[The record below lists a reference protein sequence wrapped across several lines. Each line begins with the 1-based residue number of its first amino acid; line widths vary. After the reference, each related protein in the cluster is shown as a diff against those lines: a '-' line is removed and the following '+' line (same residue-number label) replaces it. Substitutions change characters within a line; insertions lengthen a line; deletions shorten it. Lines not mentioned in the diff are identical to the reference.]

1 MLKNRV
7 FASLLGFLI
16 LLASDS
22 ARAQSV
28 ARVESFSP
36 TGSTSSV
43 SQIHIQF
50 SDFMFELGAQ
60 NIPDPVSNNCFG
72 NGKGRWLNPKEW
84 VMDVATLTPSNSTCE
99 FKIRE
104 GLKSAKGLP
113 VMGQSA
119 FQFSIEPAS
128 ITRVHPSGNSRGEP
142 NPELVDPDQ
151 NFVMEF
157 NNRITPAEVEA
168 RFYFEVEGQ
177 KGKIRAKVQDPS
189 KLKEIEKLGRIWIR
203 PKNNSQWHLIAPE
216 ILFPN
221 QSGIRIALKDRLE
234 DREMYFAT
242 RPSFTTEFTCTRDN
256 AKASCSPVAP
266 VELSFNSPVELA
278 WVKKMKLT
286 GGGRPTVLA
295 ELTDREGNSSSHVD
309 RVTFKGPF
317 KGGSEY
323 QIEIPSGLVDIR
335 GRKLSNAKSFPL
347 RFKTAGL
354 PVLAKFPGSFG
365 VVEADQPLVP
375 VSIRNI
381 ERTLKVKS
389 AKVFQFQPEQN
400 APSVLDWLDRTGRQ
414 QSPYE
419 KEHENAGGADYNSV
433 LKAYA
438 SKLKSKPSEMTV
450 PLDSESDQAHVIGI
464 PVKEGDRIK
473 KGLSVLE
480 LESKIIG
487 NQLLD
492 REDPFYV
499 STAVLVTNL
508 SVHFKWGQ
516 KGPSAVWVTDLKTG
530 QPVADVDVTVENC
543 RGDRIATGRT
553 ARDGILILGALPS
566 SSSPQF
572 SLCGYKYFNST
583 KAVIFARKGDDMSF
597 TLDSWN
603 QGIESWRFNL
613 RGGYE
618 PEWGDEKEVVA
629 HTVLARNYLKPGQTV
644 HMRHF
649 IRQYHWK
656 GFRILKTPPTFV
668 VITHN
673 GSDETW
679 NLPVKF
685 DEQGGATTTWK
696 IPEKANLGSYSIHL
710 TSGVKK
716 KNSKQEPRS
725 IATGSF
731 EVEEFR
737 LPTLGVTLR
746 IPDPIT
752 PELEKPS
759 INVQAVYLS
768 GGPASELPVEARF
781 QRKPVTGHTR
791 SIGDYSFGQDPEVK
805 TGVFEKG
812 DQDSNYYAEEES
824 YDFGE
829 EGDSRTSRKSDDGVL
844 ASKLISKTNLDAG
857 GSATIALPK
866 EILDTSVDGEVQ
878 IALQYSDPNGEVH
891 TMVRSTSV
899 FSRNRYLGLHKDQS
913 SYIGKTSGIDFKFML
928 GDEKGNP
935 VAGEKTRVM
944 LYSKTDYTHRE
955 RLVGGFY
962 GYRTTTEVK
971 KEKEICSG
979 KTDARG
985 TIPCAIDLPRAG
997 AFVLEISSKDGHG
1010 KDLTLVHN
1018 LTAWGSDESF
1028 GESSETDRMTL
1039 IPEKEEYEAN
1049 ETARVIVQS
1058 PFKQATA
1065 LVTLE
1070 RGGVLEA
1077 FVTELKGENPVIEI
1091 PLQMEY
1097 APGVVVSV
1105 MAVRGRV
1112 GEPAP
1117 TGLIDLGR
1125 PAYKLGMVDLAI
1137 SKKSHELPIVLKTNK
1152 ETYKIREKAEVS
1164 IQTKPGAELSLA
1176 VVDKALLKLMPNPT
1190 WNLLDAMIRTKSHR
1204 VETSTMQMNVIG
1216 KRHFGKKATPFGGG
1230 GGTLMAREL
1239 LDSLVAWKPKLTAD
1253 KEGRITTSFKLND
1266 SISGFVVVAFGNSG
1280 LDYFGT
1286 AKTEIVATQDLQII
1300 TSVPP
1305 TIRERDQFPAQ
1316 FILRNA
1322 TAHSMSVTAKIEVEG
1337 KALPEQNLEIPPQ
1350 SAQVVKWMDQ
1360 VPMGATRRTYLITAN
1375 SKDGAS
1381 DQLKVVSKVVEV
1393 LPSRVIEGYLQQL
1406 GNSESTI
1413 PISFPKEAALDKGG
1427 YRVQLQAR
1435 LSEVPGSV
1443 TRYMEA
1449 YPYSCFEQQTSR
1461 AITLQDLKLWK
1472 EQWKG
1477 AKSYYDSNS
1486 LLKFFPEMRY
1496 GSLDLTSYVL
1506 QIAAEAAK
1514 NNPEFSLTGKWF
1526 NSANLERL
1534 LGAARKGMRGEIR
1547 ISQPW
1552 WPEYVSSNE
1561 RIAAG
1566 EALSYYEPISTADY
1580 QALKAIHDKG
1590 SLSHKLSLIR
1600 ILRNSPQSLASSQ
1613 SDLAG
1618 FENEILTHFQFEN
1631 TRLFLRDP
1639 KFWFFGSLGG
1649 TPDGLRS
1656 RTLLDFIQREQKDNA
1671 TKLLRSLLENLKV
1684 GYFDTTTGNAWAVVA
1699 LNRFKQKFEK
1709 VSVTGTV
1716 ALNVGAT
1723 KKEVSISEAKQKGE
1737 VFLPIQDLGQQKAL
1751 NQKFS
1756 GQGAPW
1762 SFTLV
1767 EAALP
1772 LRSSV
1777 DHGYVIS
1784 KSVEAIQQKEKS
1796 SYTRGDLFRVKL
1808 TLEARA
1814 PQTWV
1819 VLTDPVPT
1827 GATILATEAN
1837 SGSWIAFEERRMDRM
1852 QVFFEYLPSGKME
1865 FTYTMRLNQAGDFE
1879 FPPSR
1884 MEAMYD
1890 PTQYGE
1896 SPNEPMKIKE

>member
-1 MLKNRV
+1 M
-7 FASLLGFLI
+7 
-16 LLASDS
+16 
-22 ARAQSV
+22 
-28 ARVESFSP
+28 
-36 TGSTSSV
+36 
-43 SQIHIQF
+43 
-50 SDFMFELGAQ
+50 
-60 NIPDPVSNNCFG
+60 
-72 NGKGRWLNPKEW
+72 
-84 VMDVATLTPSNSTCE
+84 
-99 FKIRE
+99 
-104 GLKSAKGLP
+104 
-113 VMGQSA
+113 MGQSS
-119 FQFSIEPAS
+119 FRFVIEPALIES
-128 ITRVHPSGNSRGEP
+128 MYPSGSNGDSLSLEMI
-142 NPELVDPDQ
+142 DPDQ
-151 NFVMEF
+151 NFVIEF
-157 NNRITPAEVEA
+157 NNRITPAEIEA
-168 RFYFEVEGQ
+168 RLYFEVEGQ
-177 KGKIRAKVQDPS
+177 KGKIRAKVQDPL

-203 PKNNSQWHLIAPE
+203 PKNNGQWHLIAPE

-221 QSGIRIALKDRLE
+221 QSGLRVALKDRKL
-234 DREMYFAT
+234 DRERYFVT
-242 RPSFTTEFTCTRDN
+242 RTSFSTEFTCSRDN
-256 AKASCSPVAP
+256 PKSNCSPVAP
-266 VELSFNSPVELA
+266 VELWFNSPVDLS
-278 WVKKMKLT
+278 WVRKIKLT
-286 GGGRPTVLA
+286 GGGRPPVPAQLA
-295 ELTDREGNSSSHVD
+295 DREGNSSSHLD

-323 QIEIPSGLVDIR
+323 QLEIPSGLVDIR

-365 VVEADQPLVP
+365 VIEADQPFVP

-381 ERTLKVKS
+381 EKTVKIKSGKVL
-389 AKVFQFQPEQN
+389 QIQPEQN
-400 APSVLDWLDRTGRQ
+400 APSILDWLDRTARQ
-414 QSPYE
+414 QQTYE
-419 KEHENAGGADYNSV
+419 EEDHQNSRGKNFRSV

-438 SKLKSKPSEMTV
+438 SKIKGKPVEMAL
-450 PLDSESDQAHVIGI
+450 PLDSERDQAEVIGI
-464 PVKEGDRIK
+464 PVKEGERVR

-480 LESKIIG
+480 LESRIIG

-492 REDPFYV
+492 RKDPFYV

-516 KGPSAVWVTDLKTG
+516 KGPSVVWVTDLKTG
-530 QPVADVDVTVENC
+530 QPVSDADISVENC
-543 RGDRIATGRT
+543 LGEKIASGRS
-553 ARDGILILGALPS
+553 ARDGVLILNDLPS
-566 SSSPQF
+566 SSSPKF
-572 SLCGYKYFNST
+572 SGCDDHHFNGT
-583 KAVIFARKGDDMSF
+583 KAVVFARKGDDMSF

-618 PEWGDEKEVVA
+618 PEWGDEEDVVA

-656 GFRILKTPPTFV
+656 GLKLLKNPPSFV

-685 DEQGGATTTWK
+685 DGQGGATTTWK
-696 IPEKANLGSYSIHL
+696 IPEKANLGTYSIRL
-710 TSGVKK
+710 TSGIKK
-716 KNSKQEPRS
+716 KRSNEEPRS
-725 IATGSF
+725 ISTVSF

-737 LPTLGVTLR
+737 LPSLGVTLR

-752 PELEKPS
+752 PGLEKPS
-759 INVQAVYLS
+759 INAQAAYLS

-791 SIGDYSFGQDPEVK
+791 SIGDYLFGQDPEVK
-805 TGVFEKG
+805 TGVFEKS
-812 DQDSNYYAEEES
+812 DEAYQSAEEEF
-824 YDFGE
+824 YDLE
-829 EGDSRTSRKSDDGVL
+829 AEGDSGASKKSDEGVL

-857 GSATIALPK
+857 GSANIALPK
-866 EILDTSVDGEVQ
+866 DVLDTSVDGEVQ
-878 IALQYSDPNGEVH
+878 IALQYSDPSGEVH

-913 SYIGKTSGIDFKFML
+913 SYIGKPTGVDFKFML

-935 VAGEKTRVM
+935 VAGEKTEVT
-944 LYSKTDYTHRE
+944 LYSKTDFIHRE

-979 KTDARG
+979 KTDAKG
-985 TIPCAIDLPRAG
+985 TIPCVFDLPRAG
-997 AFVLEISSKDGHG
+997 AFVLEVKSKDSRG
-1010 KDLTLVHN
+1010 KELNLVHN
-1018 LTAWGSDESF
+1018 LTAWGSDEGF
-1028 GESSETDRMTL
+1028 GEASETDRMTL
-1039 IPEKEEYEAN
+1039 IPEKQEYEAN
-1049 ETARVIVQS
+1049 ESARVIVQS

-1070 RGGVLEA
+1070 RGGVLKA

-1117 TGLIDLGR
+1117 TGLVDLGR
-1125 PAYKLGMVDLAI
+1125 PAYKLGMTDVSI
-1137 SKKSHELPIVLKTNK
+1137 SKKSHELPITLKTDK

-1190 WNLLDAMIRTKSHR
+1190 WDLLESMIRAKSHR

-1230 GGTLMAREL
+1230 GGALMAREL

-1253 KEGRITTSFKLND
+1253 PEGRITTSFKLND

-1322 TAHSMSVTAKIEVEG
+1322 TTRSMSVTAKLSVDG
-1337 KALPEQNLEIPPQ
+1337 KPLPEQNLEIPAQ
-1350 SAQVVKWMDQ
+1350 SAQVVKWLDQ
-1360 VPMGATRRTYLITAN
+1360 VPMGATRRTYLISAT

-1381 DQLKVVSKVVEV
+1381 DQLKVSSKVVEV
-1393 LPSRVIEGYLQQL
+1393 LPARVIEGYLQQL
-1406 GNSESTI
+1406 GSSESTI
-1413 PISFPKEAALDKGG
+1413 PVSFPKEAALDKGG

-1435 LSEVPGSV
+1435 LSEVPASV
-1443 TRYMEA
+1443 SRYMQA

-1461 AITLQDLKLWK
+1461 AIVLQDLKMWK

-1514 NNPEFSLTGKWF
+1514 TNPEFGLTSKWF
-1526 NSANLERL
+1526 NPANLERL
-1534 LGAARKGMRGEIR
+1534 LGATRRGMRGEIR

-1552 WPEYVSSNE
+1552 WPEYVSTNG
-1561 RIAAG
+1561 RLAAG
-1566 EALSYYEPISTADY
+1566 EALSHYEPISTADY
-1580 QALKAIHDKG
+1580 QALKAIHDKL
-1590 SLSHKLSLIR
+1590 SLSHKLGLIR
-1600 ILRNSPQSLASSQ
+1600 ILRNSSQSLATSQ

-1618 FENEILTHFQFEN
+1618 FENEVLTHFQFEN

-1709 VSVTGTV
+1709 SLVSGRV
-1716 ALNVGAT
+1716 ALNAGAT
-1723 KKEVSISEAKQKGE
+1723 KKEVSISEAKPKGE

-1751 NQKFS
+1751 NQKFT

-1772 LRSSV
+1772 LRSSI

-1784 KSVEAIQQKEKS
+1784 RSVEALQQKEKS

-1808 TLEARA
+1808 TLEART

-1827 GATILATEAN
+1827 GATILSTEAS

-1896 SPNEPMKIKE
+1896 SPNAPMKIKE